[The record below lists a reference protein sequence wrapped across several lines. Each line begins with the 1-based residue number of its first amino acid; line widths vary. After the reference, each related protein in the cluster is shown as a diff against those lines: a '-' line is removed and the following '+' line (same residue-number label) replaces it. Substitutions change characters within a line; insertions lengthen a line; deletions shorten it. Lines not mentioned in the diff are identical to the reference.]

1 MASHRSWRNP
11 GILEV
16 IVYRLLALTFGA
28 LCYLVFL
35 ATFLYAI
42 AFVAGLG
49 VPKHIDNGPS
59 GGFVTAL
66 IVDLALLGLF
76 AVQHS
81 GMARPGFKRWWTR
94 FVPEPIERSVYV
106 LISSLTLIVLF
117 RFWQPLSPMLW
128 NVQDETLRLVI
139 YGVSALGWLLLL
151 SSTFL
156 INHFDLFGLKQVWQF
171 DRIESG
177 KSPPPFVTRA
187 FYRIVRH
194 PLMLGFLIA
203 FWATPTMSLG
213 HLLFAL
219 MTTAYIVIAVKLLEE
234 RDLVAIYGDTYRDYQ
249 KRVPMLLPIPKGKHS
264 PSTVPVNNA

>member
-1 MASHRSWRNP
+1 MYP
-11 GILEV
+11 
-16 IVYRLLALTFGA
+16 LLARIFATT
-28 LCYLVFL
+28 CYVVFL

-49 VPKHIDNGPS
+49 VPKHIDNGAS
-59 GGFVTAL
+59 GSFVTAL
-66 IVDLALLGLF
+66 VVDLALLGLF

-94 FVPEPIERSVYV
+94 LVPESIERSIYV
-106 LISSLTLIVLF
+106 LVSSLTLIVLF
-117 RFWQPLSPMLW
+117 WFWQPLAPVLW
-128 NVQDETLRLVI
+128 NVQNEMLRLVLH
-139 YGVSALGWLLLL
+139 GGSAVGWLLVL

-156 INHFDLFGLKQVWQF
+156 INHFDLFGLKQAWQF
-171 DRIESG
+171 DRIDRGEG
-177 KSPPPFVTRA
+177 PPPFVTRA

-203 FWATPTMSLG
+203 FWATPSMSLG

-219 MTTAYIVIAVKLLEE
+219 MTTAYIVIAVKFLEE

-249 KRVPMLLPIPKGKHS
+249 KRVPMLLPIPKAKHS
-264 PSTVPVNNA
+264 PAAVPINNT